1 MKYAAGSCVLSA
13 LNERSSSDC
22 ITPSNGERFAGVSG
36 GMALATGLFTPAA
49 LNTRSKAPAE
59 RQTRVRAIGFK
70 DSSLRFRRGR
80 ELFSVRQPGR
90 PHKRP
95 ATFRVQPLDGKTRA
109 SVAFRRPQSLSSLY
123 RSPTPCV
130 ASIIRNETRLRPY
143 RRVVVGLAQTSRP
156 PRICAPAAPGEDSV
170 GG

>member
-80 ELFSVRQPGR
+80 ELFSVRQPGKL
-90 PHKRP
+90 HKRLP
-95 ATFRVQPLDGKTRA
+95 LFVYMYWTAKLAGALHFATAIPQL
-109 SVAFRRPQSLSSLY
+109 RRQAQRSYSLGGVN
-123 RSPTPCV
+123 SP
-130 ASIIRNETRLRPY
+130 
-143 RRVVVGLAQTSRP
+143 
-156 PRICAPAAPGEDSV
+156 
-170 GG
+170 

>member
-70 DSSLRFRRGR
+70 DSSLRVRRGC

-90 PHKRP
+90 PHKRL
-95 ATFRVQPLDGKTRA
+95 PLFVYNHWTVKHAHPLHFGDHNP
-109 SVAFRRPQSLSSLY
+109 SVHS
-123 RSPTPCV
+123 TV
-130 ASIIRNETRLRPY
+130 ALL
-143 RRVVVGLAQTSRP
+143 LAWRQ
-156 PRICAPAAPGEDSV
+156 
-170 GG
+170 